1 MVVTN
6 ALQVLDEIEPDG
18 VKISA
23 GMITKLLNR
32 MKEFNEFGQSV
43 ILDIVS
49 RYKPQSKEE
58 TLSIMNVL
66 EERFKNASAVV
77 VLATVKIFLNY
88 AKIMSDIAKHVYERL
103 INPLII
109 LMSGG
114 ESNSNYE
121 QVFVVLSHIKLLTAA
136 GVGG

>member
-1 MVVTN
+1 MVTN

-23 GMITKLLNR
+23 GMITMLLNR